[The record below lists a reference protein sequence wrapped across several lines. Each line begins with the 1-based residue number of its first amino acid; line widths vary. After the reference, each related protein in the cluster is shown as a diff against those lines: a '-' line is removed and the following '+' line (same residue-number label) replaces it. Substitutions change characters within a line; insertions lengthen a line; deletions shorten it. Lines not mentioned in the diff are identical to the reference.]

1 MSKKSHTLLTVLAIL
16 GCIGLFLA
24 IVIVIVIKLF
34 TPSTDLTFNEKIGV
48 IPIQGA
54 IIDSR
59 HITSQLVRFKKDKKI
74 KAIILRINSPG
85 GAVGP
90 TQEIYREIRRTIKT
104 KKVIASIGGI
114 AASGGYYVA
123 SAADSIVA
131 NSGAITG
138 SIGVIMEVLRFED
151 LLKKIGVSIEVIKSG
166 EFKDIGSP
174 HRELTE
180 REKELLNSLIK
191 DIQSQ
196 FVDDVAAGRGLSV
209 DKVRQIADG
218 RIFSGARAKELGLVD
233 RLGNFHDAVD
243 LAKNLTGTKGDVT
256 LVYPKKNRLEL
267 WELFFESAARSV
279 LKAFNSFETPL
290 EYMWKG
296 PTVD

>member
-34 TPSTDLTFNEKIGV
+34 TPSTDLSFNEKIGV

-174 HRELTE
+174 HRKLTE

-243 LAKNLTGTKGDVT
+243 LAKNLTGAKGDVK

-296 PTVD
+296 PTSD